1 MKHIPLKTPSPGK
14 KEYLERYPVRKDVSG
29 RTSASKNATANIPN
43 KSANAPSYE
52 SQSAESDAV
61 HTSPSGTSEASF
73 KPRKNKGSSSIPRGL
88 TQHVLPRDLHNQYA
102 IEVLRCLARFRIV
115 RALDVAVYCFADRPY
130 KSARQSARL
139 ALNGLLK
146 KGCILRY
153 KTEGKQTIH
162 AMTERGKRL
171 LESYGFTG
179 TASIRRAANMVN
191 PKHMMWLNFITLAC
205 EARGLQAFT
214 ESEIMRS
221 INQGVAQVK
230 DMKVRGVIKVVVES
244 TADENGMAIGGT
256 CTTVSLLPDAV
267 ALEEDGVTWFE
278 IDSSRRGP
286 ARIAR
291 LVALLQK
298 VGKPLHTLET
308 AYSLPLEQSALKRI
322 SIHTTDAGYFV
333 RLKNRLMREVRI
345 TERNILTESDNNLR
359 VELLPLTTNRAAVPG
374 ADTTAN
380 VSIDEADELES
391 YTFTIWRARN
401 TTHGQEDGCV
411 GHVILQRL
419 PTGLPNYKGDD
430 ELKSNPAGWFEQNY
444 LPYRRPDSM
453 PRWPAPQSQF
463 PLNLKKM

>member
-1 MKHIPLKTPSPGK
+1 MKHLPLKTPNPGK
-14 KEYLERYPVRKDVSG
+14 KEYLERYPLGKNVGG
-29 RTSASKNATANIPN
+29 RTAASKNVAADKPK
-43 KSANAPSYE
+43 KSSNAPLDE
-52 SQSAESDAV
+52 SQSAESDAA
-61 HTSPSGTSEASF
+61 HISASWTSEALF

-102 IEVLRCLARFRIV
+102 VEVLRCLARFRIV

-230 DMKVRGVIKVVVES
+230 DMKIRGVLTVVVES
-244 TADENGMAIGGT
+244 SADGNGMAIGGAR
-256 CTTVSLLPDAV
+256 TTVSLLPDAI
-267 ALEEDGVTWFE
+267 ALEDDGVTWFE

-291 LVALLQK
+291 LVALLK
-298 VGKPLHTLET
+298 KIGKPLHTLET
-308 AYSLPLEQSALKRI
+308 AYSLPLEQSTLKRI
-322 SIHTTDAGYFV
+322 SIHTTDTGYFV
-333 RLKNRLMREVRI
+333 RLKNRLMREVRL

-359 VELLPLTTNRAAVPG
+359 VELLPVTTNRTAVPG
-374 ADTTAN
+374 ADTN
-380 VSIDEADELES
+380 PDLRMVEPDELES
-391 YTFTIWRARN
+391 YTFTIWRAHD
-401 TTHGQEDGCV
+401 TAHGQEDACV

-430 ELKSNPAGWFEQNY
+430 KLKSNPAGWFEQNY

-453 PRWPAPQSQF
+453 PSWPMPQSQF
-463 PLNLKKM
+463 PLNLKKI